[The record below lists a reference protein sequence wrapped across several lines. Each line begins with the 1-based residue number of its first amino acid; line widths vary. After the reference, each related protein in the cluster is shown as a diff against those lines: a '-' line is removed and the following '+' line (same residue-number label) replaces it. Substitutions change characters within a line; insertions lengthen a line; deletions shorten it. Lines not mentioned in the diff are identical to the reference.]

1 MANWYLFKNY
11 LSEEIEVNSKDRK
24 AFIENILSYSD
35 DAIEIYKINT
45 QQNDQGEFISDEY
58 IGMLRSPLI
67 IAALQK
73 TFKS

>member
-1 MANWYLFKNY
+1 M
-11 LSEEIEVNSKDRK
+11 NSDICLK
-24 AFIENILSYSD
+24 IIYSD